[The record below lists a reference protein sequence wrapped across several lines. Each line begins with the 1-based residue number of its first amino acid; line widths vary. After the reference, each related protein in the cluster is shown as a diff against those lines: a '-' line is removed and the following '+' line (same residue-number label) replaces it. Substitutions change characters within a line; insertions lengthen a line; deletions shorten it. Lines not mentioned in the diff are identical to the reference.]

1 MLLPSGTLKQSLT
14 DTTPRIPEATRM
26 TALGGT
32 INCAFVPSLSQSLR
46 PTPTI
51 HIRHIRTAPTLQL
64 QTPHI
69 YTRPQHIPWRRLC
82 RLWTRVWTT
91 WGRDWPVSNCPPSA
105 LTPTL
110 RWSAV
115 GAASSAVS
123 GCIHENETHVH
134 CDCNSDFSSCLSVT
148 SWKRMGI
155 IRRCTPK
162 SSLLYTPLWD
172 VNYVIILP
180 QNSSNIITAVKAMWY
195 IGAQIT

>member
-1 MLLPSGTLKQSLT
+1 MAFKKEMGGGGQGRTCIRQMDIVGFFKTKQKSRIHYFFHATPSGTLKQSLT

-46 PTPTI
+46 PPPTI

-69 YTRPQHIPWRRLC
+69 YTRPPHIPWRRLC

-91 WGRDWPVSNCPPSA
+91 WDRDWPVSNCPPSA
-105 LTPTL
+105 LTPML

-123 GCIHENETHVH
+123 GCIHETRRTCTVTVIQT
-134 CDCNSDFSSCLSVT
+134 SAAVCLWHHGSV
-148 SWKRMGI
+148 W
-155 IRRCTPK
+155 
-162 SSLLYTPLWD
+162 
-172 VNYVIILP
+172 
-180 QNSSNIITAVKAMWY
+180 A
-195 IGAQIT
+195 